1 MEVVLE
7 DDATPLVMIIGTT
20 LRRAATDP
28 ALARRAEGLKGVFAL
43 KSEKDPQAVTM
54 RFDGGRVALSRGV
67 APDADVVVTVD
78 LDNMSGPDAAKPKVH
93 GALRHPKFALDVSKL
108 LDAPA
113 KPWPEL
119 ARAFWAFA
127 GEYPGMPESLRIV
140 GLDDGTTLDLG
151 TGAPVYEIHGTAA
164 ALTSIFGGGSVFG
177 QDLLD
182 GKVYAIGS
190 MKHASI
196 LTGRSIE
203 WTMRG
208 AS

>member
-20 LRRAATDP
+20 LRRATADP
-28 ALARRAEGLKGVFAL
+28 ALARRAEGLKGVFAV
-43 KSEKDPQAVTM
+43 KSANDLQAVTM
-54 RFDGGRVALSRGV
+54 RFAGGRVALSRGV
-67 APDADVVVTVD
+67 APDANVVATVD
-78 LDNMSGPDAAKPKVH
+78 LDNMSGPDAAKPKVR
-93 GALRHPKFALDVSKL
+93 GALRHPKFALGVSKL
-108 LDAPA
+108 LDAPLQ
-113 KPWPEL
+113 PWPEL

-127 GEYPGMPESLRIV
+127 GAYPGMPESLRIV
-140 GLDDGTTLDLG
+140 GLDDGTTVDLG
-151 TGAPVYEIHGTAA
+151 AGAPVYEIHGDAA
-164 ALTSIFGGGSVFG
+164 ALGSIFGGGSVFG

-203 WTMRG
+203 WTLRG